1 MKKEDKV
8 LNIEK
13 LEALLNEYTH
23 FYVTD
28 IAGLNAEVTSTLR
41 RKCFGKEVKLVMVKN
56 TLFRKA
62 LENKGLDYSQ
72 IASAFK
78 GTSAIMFCNTGNVP
92 AKLIKEVN
100 GAKDEFVKLKGAY
113 VEECFYGA
121 DALEA
126 LVAVK
131 SKNELLAEV
140 IALLQSPAK
149 NVISALQ
156 SGQNTIHGV
165 LKTLGERPE

>member
-13 LEALLNEYTH
+13 LESLLDEYSH

-28 IAGLNAEVTSTLR
+28 IAGLNAEKTSALR
-41 RKCFGKEVKLVMVKN
+41 RACFGKEIKLVMVKN
-56 TLFRKA
+56 KLFCRA
-62 LENKGLDYSQ
+62 LANKGVDFAP
-72 IASAFK
+72 IADAFK
-78 GTSAIMFCNTGNVP
+78 GTTAIMFCNTGNVP
-92 AKLIKEVN
+92 AKLIK
-100 GAKDEFVKLKGAY
+100 GDKDETVKLKGAY

-121 DALEA
+121 DQLDV
-126 LVAVK
+126 LTSIK
-131 SKNELLAEV
+131 SKNELIADV

-156 SGQNTIHGV
+156 SGGTTIHGV

>member
-13 LEALLNEYTH
+13 LEGLLGEYAH

-28 IAGLNAEVTSTLR
+28 IAGLNAEATSSLR

-56 TLFRKA
+56 HLFRKA
-62 LENKGLDYSQ
+62 LENKGIDYSQ
-72 IASAFK
+72 INDAFK
-78 GTSAIMFCNTGNVP
+78 GTSAIMFANTGNVP

-100 GAKDEFVKLKGAY
+100 GPKDQIVRLKAAY

-121 DALEA
+121 DSLEA

-131 SKNELLAEV
+131 SKNELIADV

-156 SGQNTIHGV
+156 SGGNTIHGV

>member
-1 MKKEDKV
+1 MKKENKV

-13 LEALLNEYTH
+13 LENLLTEYAH

-28 IAGLNAEVTSTLR
+28 IAGLDAEKTSDLR
-41 RKCFGKEVKLVMVKN
+41 RKCFGKDVKLVMVKN
-56 TLFRKA
+56 KLFCKA
-62 LENKGLDYSQ
+62 LEKKGIDYSP

-78 GTSAIMFCNTGNVP
+78 GTSAIMFCATGNVP

-100 GAKDEFVKLKGAY
+100 GPKDQIVGLKAAY

-121 DALEA
+121 DSLEV
-126 LVAVK
+126 LSTIK
-131 SKNELLAEV
+131 SKNELIADV

-156 SGQNTIHGV
+156 SGANTIHGV